1 MGCLIELFFDVFVEG
16 FVELI
21 SYCYM
26 KAVMRLCPK
35 KRISDRTRHI
45 IECVTGL
52 VALLLWLVLITGFA
66 LAIQDDPMLKRIGI
80 NTAYISLGL
89 ILLPVVLSI
98 PMCIIRCI
106 KKKKNAG

>member
-35 KRISDRTRHI
+35 KES
-45 IECVTGL
+45 
-52 VALLLWLVLITGFA
+52 LIGP
-66 LAIQDDPMLKRIGI
+66 D
-80 NTAYISLGL
+80 
-89 ILLPVVLSI
+89 IL
-98 PMCIIRCI
+98 
-106 KKKKNAG
+106 